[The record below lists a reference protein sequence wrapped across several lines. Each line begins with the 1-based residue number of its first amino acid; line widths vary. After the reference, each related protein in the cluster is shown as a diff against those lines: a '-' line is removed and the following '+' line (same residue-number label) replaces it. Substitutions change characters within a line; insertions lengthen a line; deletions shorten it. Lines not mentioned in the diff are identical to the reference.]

1 MISFYMIIIIYNY
14 LNIIL
19 RPDEAFQI
27 DSFEKDLKKIDRLY
41 HYGYQLALEHL
52 DEIQKILE

>member
-1 MISFYMIIIIYNY
+1 MERTA
-14 LNIIL
+14 LIL
-19 RPDEAFQI
+19 RPNEAFQI